1 MMITKDTL
9 MKEVF
14 VEGLRKYMQED
25 EKVVVL
31 DADLAK
37 CLGTNKLWPDF
48 PDRTF
53 DVGISEANMVSI
65 AAGLSA
71 YGFKPV
77 ITTFAPFATR
87 RCADQIMISLA
98 YAKQNAVIVGTD
110 PGICAELNGG
120 THMPLEDIGM
130 LRSIPG
136 IVIYEPTDAVELAAL
151 IPQIFAQKGVV
162 YVRLHRKNP
171 PLIYSEEENRKFD
184 LFKADVLT
192 EGKDVTIVAEG
203 IMVETALSAAKALK
217 EEGILCEVIA
227 NHTVKPL
234 DEATIVASARKTGAV
249 VTCENHNA
257 MGALRSAVCEALCE
271 NYPVPVRS
279 VAVKEQFGEVGK
291 VAYLRKAMHME
302 ECDVIA
308 AVKEVIKAK
317 H

>member
-1 MMITKDTL
+1 MITKDTL

-37 CLGTNKLWPDF
+37 CLGTNKLWADF

-77 ITTFAPFATR
+77 VTTFAPFATR

-136 IVIYEPTDAVELAAL
+136 VVIYEPTDAVELAAL
-151 IPQIFAQKGVV
+151 IPQVFAQKGVV

-184 LFKADVLT
+184 LFKADVLK

-203 IMVETALSAAKALK
+203 IMVETALSAADALE
-217 EEGILCEVIA
+217 EEGVSCEVIA

-234 DEATIVASARKTGAV
+234 DEKTIVDSAKKTGAV

-257 MGALRSAVCEALCE
+257 MGALRSAVCETLCE

-302 ECDVIA
+302 VTDVID
-308 AVKEVIKAK
+308 AVKEAIKAK
-317 H
+317 K

>member
-1 MMITKDTL
+1 MITAETMMKD
-9 MKEVF
+9 VF
-14 VEGLRKYMQED
+14 VDALRKEMEKD

-37 CLGTNKLWPDF
+37 CLGTNKLWGEY

-77 ITTFAPFATR
+77 VTTFAPFATR
-87 RCADQIMISLA
+87 RCADQVMISLA
-98 YAKQNAVIVGTD
+98 YAKQNCLIVGTD

-136 IVIYEPTDAVELAAL
+136 IVIYEPTDAVELEAIL
-151 IPQIFAQKGVV
+151 PQVFAQKGVV
-162 YVRLHRKNP
+162 YLRLHRKNP
-171 PLIYSEEENRKFD
+171 PLVYTEGERKFD
-184 LFKADVLT
+184 LFKADVIK
-192 EGKDVTIVAEG
+192 EGRDVTVVAEG
-203 IMVETALSAAKALK
+203 IMVETALSAAKKLE
-217 EEGILCEVIA
+217 EEGISCEVIA

-234 DEATIVASARKTGAV
+234 DAATIIASAKKTGAV

-257 MGALRSAVCEALCE
+257 MGALRSAVCETLCE
-271 NYPVPVRS
+271 NHPVPVRS

-291 VAYLRKAMHME
+291 VPYLRKALHLE
-302 ECDVIA
+302 EIDVINA
-308 AVKEVIKAK
+308 IKSVIKAK
-317 H
+317 

>member
-1 MMITKDTL
+1 MITKDTL

-37 CLGTNKLWPDF
+37 CLGTNKLWADF

-77 ITTFAPFATR
+77 VTTFAPFATR

-136 IVIYEPTDAVELAAL
+136 VVIYEPTDAVELAAL
-151 IPQIFAQKGVV
+151 IPQVFAQKGVV

-184 LFKADVLT
+184 LFKADVLK

-203 IMVETALSAAKALK
+203 IMVETALSAADALK
-217 EEGILCEVIA
+217 EEGVSCEVIA

-234 DEATIVASARKTGAV
+234 DEKTIVDSAKKTGAV

-257 MGALRSAVCEALCE
+257 MGALRSAVCETLCE

-302 ECDVIA
+302 VTDVID
-308 AVKEVIKAK
+308 AVKEAIKAK
-317 H
+317 K

>member
-1 MMITKDTL
+1 MITQDTL
-9 MKEVF
+9 MKDVF
-14 VEGLRKYMQED
+14 VEALRAEMEKD

-37 CLGTNKLWPDF
+37 CLGTNKLWKDF

-53 DVGISEANMVSI
+53 DVGISEANMVGI

-77 ITTFAPFATR
+77 VTTFAPFATR

-98 YAKQNAVIVGTD
+98 YAKQNALIVGTD

-136 IVIYEPTDAVELAAL
+136 VVIYEPTDAVELQAIL
-151 IPQIFAQKGVV
+151 PQVFRQKGVV
-162 YVRLHRKNP
+162 YLRLHRKNP
-171 PLIYSEEENRKFD
+171 PLVYTEGTDKKFD
-184 LFKADVLT
+184 LFKADVIK
-192 EGKDVTIVAEG
+192 EGTDVTVVAEG
-203 IMVETALSAAKALK
+203 IMVDTALSAAKKLAG
-217 EEGILCEVIA
+217 EGVSCEVIA

-234 DEATIVASARKTGAV
+234 DKETVIRSAKKTGAV

-257 MGALRSAVCEALCE
+257 MGALRSAVCETLCE

-291 VAYLRKAMHME
+291 VAYLRKALHLDE
-302 ECDVIA
+302 DDVIA
-308 AVKEVIKAK
+308 AIKSVLSAK
-317 H
+317 K

>member
-1 MMITKDTL
+1 MITAETL
-9 MKEVF
+9 MKDVF
-14 VEGLRKYMQED
+14 TNGLRKEMEKN

-37 CLGTNKLWPDF
+37 CIGTNKLWADF
-48 PDRTF
+48 PDRMF

-71 YGFKPV
+71 YGYKPV
-77 ITTFAPFATR
+77 VTTFAPFATR
-87 RCADQIMISLA
+87 RCADQVMISLA
-98 YAKQNAVIVGTD
+98 YAKQNCLIVGTD

-136 IVIYEPTDAVELAAL
+136 IVIYEPTDAVELAAIL
-151 IPQIFAQKGVV
+151 PQVFAQEGVV
-162 YVRLHRKNP
+162 YLRLHRKNP
-171 PLIYSEEENRKFD
+171 PLIYSEDEQRKFD
-184 LFKADVLT
+184 LFKADVIR

-203 IMVETALSAAKALK
+203 IMVDTALSAAKTL
-217 EEGILCEVIA
+217 EQEGILCEVIA

-234 DEATIVASARKTGAV
+234 DESTIIASAKKTGAV

-257 MGALRSAVCEALCE
+257 MGALRSAVCETLCE

-302 ECDVIA
+302 ECDVVA
-308 AVKEVIKAK
+308 AVKSVLKAK
-317 H
+317 K

>member
-1 MMITKDTL
+1 MITKDTL

-37 CLGTNKLWPDF
+37 CLGTNKLWADF

-77 ITTFAPFATR
+77 VTTFAPFATR

-136 IVIYEPTDAVELAAL
+136 VVIYEPTDAVELAAL
-151 IPQIFAQKGVV
+151 IPQVFAQKGVV

-184 LFKADVLT
+184 LFKADVLK
-192 EGKDVTIVAEG
+192 EGKDVTIIAEG
-203 IMVETALSAAKALK
+203 IMVETALSAADLLK
-217 EEGILCEVIA
+217 EEGISCEVIA

-234 DEATIVASARKTGAV
+234 DEKTIVDSAKKTGAV

-257 MGALRSAVCEALCE
+257 MGALRSAVCETLCE

-302 ECDVIA
+302 VTDVID
-308 AVKEVIKAK
+308 AVKEAIKAK
-317 H
+317 K

>member
-1 MMITKDTL
+1 MITEATL

-14 VEGLRKYMQED
+14 VDALRKEMENND
-25 EKVVVL
+25 KVVLL

-37 CLGTNKLWPDF
+37 CIGSNKLWPDF

-71 YGFKPV
+71 YGYKPV
-77 ITTFAPFATR
+77 VTTFAPFATR
-87 RCADQIMISLA
+87 RCADQVMISLA
-98 YAKQNAVIVGTD
+98 YAKQNCLIVGTD

-136 IVIYEPTDAVELAAL
+136 IVIYEPTDAVELAAIL
-151 IPQIFAQKGVV
+151 PQVFAQKGVV
-162 YVRLHRKNP
+162 YLRLHRKNP
-171 PLIYSEEENRKFD
+171 PLVYSEDCGKKFD
-184 LFKADVLT
+184 LFKADVLK
-192 EGKDVTIVAEG
+192 EGKDVTIIAEG
-203 IMVETALSAAKALK
+203 IMVETALSAAKKLA
-217 EEGILCEVIA
+217 EEGIDCEVVC

-234 DEATIVASARKTGAV
+234 DQETIVASAKKTGAV

-257 MGALRSAVCEALCE
+257 MGALRSAVCEVLCE

-291 VAYLRKAMHME
+291 VPYLRKVFHME
-302 ECDVIA
+302 EVDVIA
-308 AVKEVIKAK
+308 AVKNVLLAK
-317 H
+317 